1 MQRCMPIRAI
11 SKNRLPLG
19 LSLRL
24 LWAEFWFGAS
34 QQRRWRRIARAD
46 TPVAPIEEMLMRW
59 AGGSIWRGGPQ
70 VEAGKPC
77 AALDHFRG
85 SEAVGDP
92 THNRNW
98 AHWPR
103 RQERLF
109 WCGPLCDHFGH
120 QLGEFGGRV
129 LLSSLDR
136 QAGWLLFLHPNPAAS
151 WDSLK
156 PWQRDW
162 IEYLN
167 PTGKPVLISGGGFKA
182 SRLVAI
188 PQQQRLGALPTQRHL
203 AALGQRSR
211 VLDGPAIEPVVVL
224 SRSRHAAAESE
235 VSLRGSFAGEAA
247 FDARM
252 AACGARIVYP
262 ETLPL
267 RALLELLHRAQR
279 LVVAEGSVLHA
290 LELLGYDA
298 NKQVVVLARRPL
310 WPGQERPLRCRF
322 PQLRW
327 IDAVEE
333 LLWHE
338 PSNPRVK
345 GLARLNWSQALQE
358 LDAALGWSSRPR
370 DAMAL
375 DRASQEQLNKLHQ
388 GVELKRLH
396 CGPEQRIPLSSGGW

>member
-11 SKNRLPLG
+11 CKNRLPLR
-19 LSLRL
+19 LRL
-24 LWAEFWFGAS
+24 HLLWEEFWFRAS
-34 QQRRWRRIARAD
+34 QRGRWRRFAGAD
-46 TPVAPIEEMLMRW
+46 VPVAPIEEMLMRW

-70 VEAGKPC
+70 VEPSKPC
-77 AALDHFRG
+77 TALDHFRG
-85 SEAVGDP
+85 SEAVADP
-92 THNRNW
+92 TRNRDW
-98 AHWPR
+98 ADWPSR
-103 RQERLF
+103 PERLF

-136 QAGWLLFLHPNPAAS
+136 QSGELLFLHPNPAAS
-151 WDSLK
+151 WDTLK

-162 IEYLN
+162 INYLN

-203 AALGQRSR
+203 VALGQRSR
-211 VLDGPAIEPVVVL
+211 VLDGPEIRQVVVL
-224 SRSRHAAAESE
+224 SRSRHAAAESA

-252 AACGARIVYP
+252 AACGAQIVYP

-267 RALLELLHRAQR
+267 RSLLELLHRAQR

-290 LELLGYDA
+290 LELLGYNA

-310 WPGQERPLRCRF
+310 WPGLERPLRCRF
-322 PQLRW
+322 PQLQW

-333 LLWHE
+333 LLWRE

-345 GLARLNWSQALQE
+345 GIARLNWNQALQE
-358 LDAALGWSSRPR
+358 LDAALGWPSRPA
-370 DAMAL
+370 DAEVL
-375 DRASQEQLNKLHQ
+375 NRASQEHLHKLQ
-388 GVELKRLH
+388 QCVELKRQR
-396 CGPEQRIPLSSGGW
+396 CGPEQRIPLRSGGW